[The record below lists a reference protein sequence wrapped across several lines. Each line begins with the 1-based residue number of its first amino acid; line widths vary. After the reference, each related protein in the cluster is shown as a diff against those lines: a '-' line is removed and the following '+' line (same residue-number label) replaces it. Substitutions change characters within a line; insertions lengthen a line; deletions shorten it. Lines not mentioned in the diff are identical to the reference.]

1 MAKIDKSK
9 IIEFAVNIEQEGNHY
24 YKKISSKMKDNKLKD
39 VFDDLAKQEKIHE
52 KIYRNLLNNKSLNIN
67 PDFYPEEYYF
77 DYASKVIFDKDKLE
91 NEFNMIETPVDA
103 FDFGIR
109 RELDTILYYQEI
121 KKVLENEDV
130 KNKIDEI
137 LNEERKHFVRLNK
150 LKDEWLEK

>member
-1 MAKIDKSK
+1 MAKIVKSK

-109 RELDTILYYQEI
+109 RELDTIYI
-121 KKVLENEDV
+121 
-130 KNKIDEI
+130 I
-137 LNEERKHFVRLNK
+137 RKLRK
-150 LKDEWLEK
+150 